1 MGTRRGQ
8 DHHRPYFRQG
18 AELRTP
24 PPASPTSASSAAA
37 SRWATTWTLEIDGAS
52 NRGIDDARRLR
63 EAIAY
68 APMEGRYKVF
78 IDEAHMLTRESFNA
92 LLKTLEEPPPRA
104 TFILATTEATNFR
117 SRSSAAASISFSRPS
132 PKPNWWPI

>member
-1 MGTRRGQ
+1 MGNHV
-8 DHHRPYFRQG
+8 DVV
-18 AELRTP
+18 
-24 PPASPTSASSAAA
+24 
-37 SRWATTWTLEIDGAS
+37 EIDGAS

-78 IDEAHMLTRESFNA
+78 IIDEAHMLTRESFNA
-92 LLKTLEEPPPRA
+92 LLKTRKNRRHAQRSSSPPPRP
-104 TFILATTEATNFR
+104 TNFR